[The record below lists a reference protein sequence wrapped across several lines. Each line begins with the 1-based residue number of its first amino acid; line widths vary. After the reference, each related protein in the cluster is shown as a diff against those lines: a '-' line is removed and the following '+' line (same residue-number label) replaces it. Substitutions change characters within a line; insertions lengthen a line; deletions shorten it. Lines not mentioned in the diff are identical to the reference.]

1 MKRIL
6 TLLVAC
12 VASISMWAVQVD
24 CTPGNLENLI
34 DDTSITTLTITGTI
48 DARDF
53 KFIAKSLNNIETL
66 DLSGAE
72 VAAFSDPKSPVFMS
86 ITSYDSQA
94 IPATAFMG
102 KKLSTVILPEGL
114 TKIGSAAFAG
124 CHNLENIT
132 FPSSLEIIEP
142 YAFSSC
148 NNLSSVTIPAGLQEL
163 GEGAFSRC
171 KGLESA
177 TINPDDSFTVGK
189 DAFQDC
195 SALANV
201 TLGNNVTTIGPGAFS
216 GCTSLTSPTISN
228 NSNLTTIAEAAF
240 AASGVEEIAL
250 NRCNGLTTIGMWA
263 FANTP
268 LNSVTLPESLE
279 SLGDGAFYYNLN
291 LEQIDLPSGISS
303 ISNYLLA
310 GNNAIDM
317 EQLVKDGAKNGV
329 TSIGDY
335 AFYNWDQI
343 REFTFPESVEYVGT
357 MAMAGQTS
365 LERVTAYPTTVPA
378 LGDSVWA
385 GVDQSS
391 IPLITDPSVADD
403 YATAEQWKEFIIEQD
418 SPPTSIDKTLADN
431 DLQVKAHFEGTMLI
445 VNASTA
451 IAKVS
456 IFDINGVL
464 LSTAMPASEQAQLNT
479 ANFNGKFY
487 IVNVILEGG
496 SQRSFKLLRK

>member
-1 MKRIL
+1 MNRFL
-6 TLLVAC
+6 TLLFAC
-12 VASISMWAVQVD
+12 AFCCSMWAENVD
-24 CTPGNLENLI
+24 CTAGSLSTLI
-34 DDTSITTLTITGTI
+34 DDTSITQLTITGTI

-53 KFIAKSLNNIETL
+53 KFIANNLNSLEQL
-66 DLSGAE
+66 DLSNAE
-72 VAAFSDPKSPVFMS
+72 IMAYSDAKSPVFMS

-102 KKLSTVILPEGL
+102 KKLTSVILPEGL
-114 TKIGSAAFAG
+114 TKIGTAAFAG
-124 CHNLENIT
+124 SNLESIT
-132 FPSSLEIIEP
+132 LPNSLQTIEP

-148 NNLSSVTIPAGLQEL
+148 NNLSTITIPAGLQEL

-171 KGLESA
+171 KTLESA
-177 TINPDDSFTVGK
+177 AINPDDSFTVGK

-195 SALANV
+195 SALSTV
-201 TLGNNVTTIGPGAFS
+201 TLGNNVTAIGPGAFS

-228 NSNLTTIAEAAF
+228 NSNLTTISEAAF
-240 AASGVEEIAL
+240 AGSGVEEIAL
-250 NRCNGLTTIGMWA
+250 NRCNSLTTIGMWA

-268 LNSVTLPESLE
+268 LKSVTLPESLE
-279 SLGDGAFYYNLN
+279 SLGDGAFYYNLDM
-291 LEQIDLPSGISS
+291 EQIDLPNGITS

-317 EQLVKDGAKNGV
+317 EQQVKDGV
-329 TSIGDY
+329 THIGDY
-335 AFYNWDQI
+335 AFYNWDQV
-343 REFTFPESVEYVGT
+343 REFNFPESVDYVGT

-365 LERVTAYPTTVPA
+365 LERVTAHPLTVPE

-385 GVDQSS
+385 GVNQPA
-391 IPLITDPSVADD
+391 IPLITDSSVTED
-403 YATAEQWKEFIIEQD
+403 YASAEQWKEFAIQHD
-418 SPPTSIDKTLADN
+418 TPPTSIDNAIADGN
-431 DLQVKAHFEGTMLI
+431 LQVKAHFEGTMLM
-445 VNASTA
+445 VNANA
-451 IAKVS
+451 VIAKVS

-464 LSTAMPASEQAQLNT
+464 LSAATPASQQAQLNT

>member
-12 VASISMWAVQVD
+12 VAAVSMWAMQVD
-24 CTPGNLENLI
+24 CTAGSLASLV
-34 DDTSITTLTITGTI
+34 DDTSITSLTITGTI

-53 KFIAKSLNNIETL
+53 KFINKSLTSLKTL
-66 DLSGAE
+66 DLSGVE
-72 VAAFSDPKSPVFMS
+72 VVEYSDIKSPVFMS
-86 ITSYDSQA
+86 ITSYDAQT

-102 KKLSTVILPEGL
+102 KKLSSVTLPEGL
-114 TKIGSAAFAG
+114 TKIGTAAFAG
-124 CHNLENIT
+124 CEDLASIT
-132 FPSSLEIIEP
+132 LPSSLETIEP

-148 NNLSSVTIPAGLQEL
+148 NSLNTVTIPAGLQEL

-171 KGLESA
+171 KGLESV

-195 SALANV
+195 SALTSV
-201 TLGNNVTTIGPGAFS
+201 TLGNNVTNIGPGAFS
-216 GCTSLTSPTISN
+216 GCTTLSSPTISN
-228 NSNLTTIAEAAF
+228 NSNLATISEAAF
-240 AASGVEEIAL
+240 ASSGVENIAL
-250 NRCNGLTTIGMWA
+250 NRCNSLTTIGMWA
-263 FANTP
+263 FANTH
-268 LNSVTLPESLE
+268 LQSVTLPESLE

-291 LEQIDLPSGISS
+291 LEQIDIPNGITS

-310 GNNAIDM
+310 GNNAVDM
-317 EQLVKDGAKNGV
+317 DQPVKDGV
-329 TSIGDY
+329 TTIGDY

-365 LERVTAYPTTVPA
+365 LEKVTAYPTTVPA

-385 GVDQSS
+385 GVDQPS
-391 IPLITDPSVADD
+391 IPLITDQSVTDD
-403 YATAEQWKEFIIEQD
+403 YAAAEQWKEFKIEQD
-418 SPPTSIDKTLADN
+418 TPPTSIDNTFSDN
-431 DLQVKAHFEGTMLI
+431 DLQVNAHFEGTMLI
-445 VNASTA
+445 VNASTV

-464 LSTAMPASEQAQLNT
+464 LSAVTPSSERAQLNT

-496 SQRSFKLLRK
+496 TQRSFKLLRK

>member
-1 MKRIL
+1 MNRFL
-6 TLLVAC
+6 TLLFAC
-12 VASISMWAVQVD
+12 TFCCSMWAENVD
-24 CTPGNLENLI
+24 CTAGSLSTLI
-34 DDTSITTLTITGTI
+34 DDTSITQLTITGTI

-53 KFIAKSLNNIETL
+53 KFIANNLDSLKQL
-66 DLSGAE
+66 DLSNVEIMAY
-72 VAAFSDPKSPVFMS
+72 SDAKSPVFMS

-102 KKLSTVILPEGL
+102 KKLTSVILPEGL
-114 TKIGSAAFAG
+114 TKIGTAAFAG
-124 CHNLENIT
+124 
-132 FPSSLEIIEP
+132 SSLESITLPNSLQTIEP

-148 NNLSSVTIPAGLQEL
+148 NNLSTITIPAGLQEL

-171 KGLESA
+171 KTLESA
-177 TINPDDSFTVGK
+177 AINPDDSFTVGK

-195 SALANV
+195 SALSTV
-201 TLGNNVTTIGPGAFS
+201 TLGNNVTAIGPGAFS

-228 NSNLTTIAEAAF
+228 NSNLTTISEAAF
-240 AASGVEEIAL
+240 AGSGVEEIAL
-250 NRCNGLTTIGMWA
+250 NRCNSLTTIGMWA

-268 LNSVTLPESLE
+268 LKSVTLPESLE
-279 SLGDGAFYYNLN
+279 SLGDGAFYYNLDM
-291 LEQIDLPSGISS
+291 EQIDLPNGITS

-317 EQLVKDGAKNGV
+317 EQQVKDGV
-329 TSIGDY
+329 THIGDY
-335 AFYNWDQI
+335 AFYNWDQV
-343 REFTFPESVEYVGT
+343 REFNFPESVDYVGT

-365 LERVTAYPTTVPA
+365 LERVTAHPLTVPE

-385 GVDQSS
+385 GVNQPA
-391 IPLITDPSVADD
+391 IPLITDSSVTED
-403 YATAEQWKEFIIEQD
+403 YASAEQWKEFAIQHD
-418 SPPTSIDKTLADN
+418 TPPTSIDNTIADGN
-431 DLQVKAHFEGTMLI
+431 LQVKAHFEGTMLM
-445 VNASTA
+445 VNANA
-451 IAKVS
+451 VIAKVS

-464 LSTAMPASEQAQLNT
+464 LSAVTPASQQAQLNT

>member
-6 TLLVAC
+6 TLLIAC
-12 VASISMWAVQVD
+12 VAYISMWAVQVN
-24 CTPGNLENLI
+24 CTAGSLSTLV
-34 DDTSITTLTITGTI
+34 DDTSITSLTITGTI

-53 KFIAKSLNNIETL
+53 KFIADKLKNLSMLN
-66 DLSGAE
+66 LSNAE
-72 VAAFSDPKSPVFMS
+72 VVAYNDAKSPVFMS
-86 ITSYDSQA
+86 ITNYDSNA
-94 IPATAFMG
+94 IPPTSLMG
-102 KKLSTVILPEGL
+102 NKLRSVTLPEGL
-114 TKIGSAAFAG
+114 TKIDKAAFAG
-124 CHNLENIT
+124 CEQLEYLT
-132 FPSSLEIIEP
+132 LPSTLEVIEP

-148 NNLSSVTIPAGLQEL
+148 NKLKSVTLPAGLQEL

-171 KGLESA
+171 NELKVV
-177 TINPDDSFTVGK
+177 TINPTNSFTVGK

-195 SALANV
+195 KKLASV
-201 TLGNNVTTIGPGAFS
+201 TLGDNVTAIGPGAFS
-216 GCTSLTSPTISN
+216 GCTALRSPKLNESTNLATIS
-228 NSNLTTIAEAAF
+228 EAAF
-240 AASGVEEIAL
+240 AASGVDNIAL
-250 NRCNGLTTIGMWA
+250 DKCNNLTTIGMWA

-268 LNSVTLPESLE
+268 LQNVTLPQSLE
-279 SLGDGAFYYNLN
+279 SLGDGAFYYNLDM
-291 LEQIDLPSGISS
+291 EQIELPAGITS

-317 EQLVKDGAKNGV
+317 EQPVKDGV

-365 LERVTAYPTTVPA
+365 LQNVTAHPLTVPE

-385 GVDQSS
+385 GVDQPT
-391 IPLITDPSVADD
+391 IPLSTDPSVTDD
-403 YATAEQWKEFIIEQD
+403 YAAAEQWKEFLIQHD
-418 SPPTSIDKTLADN
+418 SPPTSIDEKFAN
-431 DLQVKAHFEGTMLI
+431 SDLQVKAHFEGTMLV
-445 VNASTA
+445 VNANA
-451 IAKVS
+451 VIAKVS

-464 LSTAMPASEQAQLNT
+464 LGAATPASERAQLNT

-496 SQRSFKLLRK
+496 TQRSFKLLRK